1 MNGLQLSGVR
11 DLFKRNFG
19 GLRTRSCDRKAKQN
33 GLSQLHRL
41 GSAFLFP
48 YQLPVG
54 SVFTV
59 ASRDVIQV
67 MLEAAKSAE

>member
-33 GLSQLHRL
+33 GLSQL
-41 GSAFLFP
+41 GSARLFSSRIN
-48 YQLPVG
+48 YR
-54 SVFTV
+54 SVPFSQSLR
-59 ASRDVIQV
+59 A
-67 MLEAAKSAE
+67 M